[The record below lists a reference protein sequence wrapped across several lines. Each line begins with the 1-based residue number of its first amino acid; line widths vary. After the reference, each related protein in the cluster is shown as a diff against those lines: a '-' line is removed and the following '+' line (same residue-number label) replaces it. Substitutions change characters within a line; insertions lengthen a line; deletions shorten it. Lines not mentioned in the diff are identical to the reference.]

1 MASYGSES
9 YYSQSY
15 YSQKSIYK
23 RNLYIDMCTA
33 MFISGS
39 VGWHGARF
47 GN

>member
-1 MASYGSES
+1 MVSYGLE
-9 YYSQSY
+9 SY
-15 YSQKSIYK
+15 YSQKSICK

-39 VGWHGARF
+39 VGRHGARL